1 MGGVA
6 AIVDGGLRLLGMFE
20 YKIPDDF
27 EIPPGHFFR
36 SQKED
41 MSGKKRTSGH
51 PSLPSLV
58 EIRTQL

>member
-1 MGGVA
+1 MVV
-6 AIVDGGLRLLGMFE
+6 AIVNWGGGMFE
-20 YKIPDDF
+20 NKIPDDF